1 MCQDIQILIPH
12 LNKYKY
18 FPIKFIHYKPA
29 SGKNAFYKFKGLN
42 SSFQENVKWIWFKKS
57 VDTRLAPLTDIAH

>member
-1 MCQDIQILIPH
+1 MYMRARDTHVSRHTDFDSSLN

-29 SGKNAFYKFKGLN
+29 SGKNAFYKFKGLK
-42 SSFQENVKWIWFKKS
+42 SSFQETSSAFDLEKKC
-57 VDTRLAPLTDIAH
+57 